1 MNISGAIDM
10 AAKSA
15 GIIPASPCRDV
26 EAPSIDK
33 ALVHAEEAINS
44 TPAAPE
50 REPDLLDQE
59 PSEVR
64 QKRKIAFLTHLSPTA
79 ANNFCSGL
87 FVTVLI

>member
-1 MNISGAIDM
+1 M

-15 GIIPASPCRDV
+15 GIIPGSPCRDV

-44 TPAAPE
+44 TPE
-50 REPDLLDQE
+50 QETDLHDQD

-64 QKRKIAFLTHLSPTA
+64 QKKKNCQRIFIPACLFL
-79 ANNFCSGL
+79 F
-87 FVTVLI
+87 